1 VCRSRGFNDYLSKLN
16 WNIINKERSSSFPCR
31 SRRGQGPNR
40 IVDIYVTELGYVMA
54 SIFNEE
60 KKVYVNYICGE
71 IEDILPTKIKLKVE
85 EVHQS
90 SEQQPSKDDRFSS
103 SL

>member
-1 VCRSRGFNDYLSKLN
+1 MA
-16 WNIINKERSSSFPCR
+16 I
-31 SRRGQGPNR
+31 RRETHPFLVAVEGESGPNR
-40 IVDIYVTELGYVMA
+40 IEDIYITELGFVMV
-54 SIFNEE
+54 SIFNEN

-71 IEDILPTKIKLKVE
+71 IEDILPEKIKIKEE

-90 SEQQPSKDDRFSS
+90 SEQQPSKDDKFSS

>member
-1 VCRSRGFNDYLSKLN
+1 M
-16 WNIINKERSSSFPCR
+16 EHSSIRREVHKFPVEVE
-31 SRRGQGPNR
+31 GDAGPNR
-40 IVDIYVTELGYVMA
+40 LEDIYVTELGYVMV
-54 SIFNEE
+54 SIYNSE
-60 KKVYVNYICGE
+60 KKVYVNYICEE
-71 IEDILPTKIKLKVE
+71 IGNILPTKIKLKVE